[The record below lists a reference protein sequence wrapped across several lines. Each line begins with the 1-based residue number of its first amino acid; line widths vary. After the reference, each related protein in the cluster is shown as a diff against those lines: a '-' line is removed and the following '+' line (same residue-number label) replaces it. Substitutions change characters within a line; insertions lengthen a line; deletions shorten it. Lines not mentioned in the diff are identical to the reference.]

1 MNALTLKLSIVPTR
15 VDSSELLQHLI
26 LASHEI
32 FVNATDRFPSPS
44 WIVFQDSVNDALAW
58 LAKTLQARRAAFRSG
73 MNALT
78 LKLSIVPTRV
88 DSSELLQLLI
98 QVVGTMVFALIE
110 AIWYYY
116 CFLGADEDA
125 SDEEDAEEIPEDA
138 DDAPEAFDA
147 GLAGQNDVLV
157 EVPVADADDEV
168 VAISAVRDVRDD
180 NDARG
185 LLVTL
190 SWEVRASSATR
201 DAHRKIVELNPTL
214 SWIERAA
221 DGVADVGRQIAEW
234 PTCDD
239 HYLSEDADDNAELAD
254 QNDEQS
260 EDPVAIVMI
269 VAPPLRRSKRV
280 AAQQCKALRS
290 TVAPSPYA
298 ITNLRRSARLAAK
311 TRVNYKC

>member
-1 MNALTLKLSIVPTR
+1 
-15 VDSSELLQHLI
+15 
-26 LASHEI
+26 
-32 FVNATDRFPSPS
+32 
-44 WIVFQDSVNDALAW
+44 
-58 LAKTLQARRAAFRSG
+58 
-73 MNALT
+73 
-78 LKLSIVPTRV
+78 V

-116 CFLGADEDA
+116 WFFGADEDA

-138 DDAPEAFDA
+138 DDAPEDFDA

-168 VAISAVRDVRDD
+168 VAVSAVRDVRDD

-190 SWEVRASSATR
+190 SWEVRASSAMR
-201 DAHRKIVELNPTL
+201 DAASKIVELTPTLCWIERAADGVADAARKIVELTPTLSWIERAADDVADADRKIVELNPTL

-221 DGVADVGRQIAEW
+221 DGEADVARQISEW

-254 QNDEQS
+254 QNGEQS

-269 VAPPLRRSKRV
+269 VAPPLRRSNRV
-280 AAQQCKALRS
+280 AAQQCKALHS

-298 ITNLRRSARLAAK
+298 ITNVRRSARLAAK